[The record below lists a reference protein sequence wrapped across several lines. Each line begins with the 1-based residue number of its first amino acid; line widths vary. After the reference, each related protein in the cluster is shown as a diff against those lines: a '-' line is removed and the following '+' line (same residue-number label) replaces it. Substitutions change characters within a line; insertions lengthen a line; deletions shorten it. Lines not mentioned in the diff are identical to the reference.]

1 MKDFKKNDVEK
12 KIDEIFTRGVGEFV
26 DPENTFREKLLKKA
40 RGEYDKP
47 IIIKYGIDPTRP
59 DIHLGHVVCFRKLRQ
74 LQELGCKV
82 VFLVGDFT
90 ARIGD
95 PTGKSKVR
103 PEVDQQDIE
112 RNVASYFECLNKII
126 ITDDAVFSW
135 IRNSDWFYTW
145 SDIVPATNVTSI
157 NISIKQSGKEGELQ
171 ENNFSVPADSFLGKS
186 IFYLNT
192 RMQVTHLHREH
203 LSEVSLRGLLWTLKH
218 ITVAQLEVR
227 DMFLKRRENKDPLF
241 MHEMLYPVLQGIDSF
256 IIAEIYEGCDLELGG
271 TDQTFNMLMGREVME
286 SNSRYPQSVLTL
298 KILEGTDGK
307 EKMSKSLDNYIS
319 ISEKPQDMFGKVMS
333 LSDSSLLNYFEL
345 CTDVPVDEI
354 RSIGNE
360 MESGNLNPRDAKV
373 RLAREIVMVYHGED
387 AAREAEEYF
396 IATFSKREVP
406 SEVREVTLS
415 ESVSLLD
422 FLVREGFAESRA
434 DARRKVEQGGVEID
448 GEKITNREYLIE
460 KSDAPQ
466 LLKSGKKD
474 FVRIVFE
481 RR

>member
-1 MKDFKKNDVEK
+1 MKDFKKNDVER
-12 KIDEIFTRGVGEFV
+12 KIDEIFTRGVGEFI
-26 DPENTFREKLLKKA
+26 DPGNTFRERLLKKA

-103 PEVDQQDIE
+103 PEIDQQDIE

-126 ITDDAVFSW
+126 ITDDPVFSW

-192 RMQVTHLHREH
+192 RMQVTHLHRKR

-227 DMFLKRRENKDPLF
+227 DMFLKRRENGDPLF

-256 IIAEIYEGCDLELGG
+256 ILADIYESCDLELGG

-286 SNSRYPQSVLTL
+286 SNGSYPQSVLTL
-298 KILEGTDGK
+298 KILEGIDGR

-319 ISEKPQDMFGKVMS
+319 ISDKPRDMFGNVMS
-333 LSDSSLLNYFEL
+333 IPDSSLLNYFEL
-345 CTDVPVDEI
+345 CTDVPMDEVHN
-354 RSIGNE
+354 IGKE
-360 MESGNLNPRDAKV
+360 MKNGNLNPRDAKL
-373 RLAREIVMVYHGED
+373 RLAKEIVTIYHGENL
-387 AAREAEEYF
+387 AEEAEAFF
-396 IATFSKREVP
+396 ISTFSKGEAP
-406 SEVREVTLS
+406 SDVHETVLS
-415 ESVSLLD
+415 ESINILVLL
-422 FLVREGFAESRA
+422 VQERFAGSRA

-448 GEKITNREYLIE
+448 GKKITDREFMIE
-460 KSDAPQ
+460 KSDTPQ
-466 LLKSGKKD
+466 LLRSGKKD

-481 RR
+481 